1 MIKVMI
7 AFPSLPESKGIPQLT
22 QNRQFQWYHSPS
34 TFIYPIIPATAATLL
49 KDNDFQVDFYDGI
62 AQRQTFHDFL
72 QHYRT
77 FQPELTVFET
87 KTPIIKQHWR
97 IINQLHAE
105 VPDSHFVLMGDH
117 VTALPQESLVNSAV
131 DYVISGGD
139 FDVILLDLAQ
149 HLRDGSALPKGIWYR
164 QHGAVKSSGEAQ
176 LSTNLDT
183 LPWIDRELTKWQL
196 YKEAYL
202 LRPVTYLMSGRD
214 CPYRCTF
221 CSWSNI
227 LFPKMRYRSV
237 KNVLDE
243 VEVLRDKYRIKEI
256 FDDTGTFTVSK
267 KWVEEFCREMQ
278 ERGLNDEIYYS
289 INSRFDHFQDYDY
302 CKMLKKSG
310 FRIIKVG
317 LESGNNTTLQRIRKR
332 LTTQQI
338 YRGAKSASNAG
349 LTVFLTI
356 MVGYPWESQEDAEKT
371 VSLARELMI
380 KGWASILQGS
390 VIIPYPGTPLY
401 QEALTNNWFTVNP
414 EAWELFDM
422 THPVL
427 QTSMNPATVMKMCDD
442 LWRIYLH
449 PQYLLRRLIKIRGL
463 DDLRFTLNGLSS
475 VIGHI
480 RDFMR

>member
-1 MIKVMI
+1 MI
-7 AFPSLPESKGIPQLT
+7 AFPSLPDSKGIPQLT

-49 KDNDFQVDFYDGI
+49 KENDFNVDFYDGI
-62 AQRQTFHDFL
+62 AQRQTFDDFL
-72 QHYRT
+72 HRYRT

-87 KTPIIKQHWR
+87 KTPVIKQHWK
-97 IINQLHAE
+97 IIDQLHTEA
-105 VPDSHFVLMGDH
+105 PDSHLVLMGDH
-117 VTALPQESLVNSAV
+117 VTALPQESLVNSTV
-131 DYVISGGD
+131 DYVIAGGD
-139 FDVILLDLAQ
+139 FDVLLLGLAQ
-149 HLRDGSALPKGIWYR
+149 HLRDESALPKGIWYR
-164 QHGAVKSSGEAQ
+164 QNGAVKTSGDDQ

-183 LPWIDRELTKWQL
+183 LPWIDRELTQWQL

-243 VEVLRDKYRIKEI
+243 VEALRDKYKIKEI

-278 ERGLNDEIYYS
+278 ERGLHEEIHYS
-289 INSRFDHFQDYDY
+289 INSRFDHFQDYEY

-317 LESGNNTTLQRIRKR
+317 LESGNDTTLQRIRKR
-332 LTTQQI
+332 LTT
-338 YRGAKSASNAG
+338 
-349 LTVFLTI
+349 
-356 MVGYPWESQEDAEKT
+356 VGYPWESQEDAEKT

-427 QTSMNPATVMKMCDD
+427 QTSMNPASVMKMCDD

-449 PQYLLRRLIKIRGL
+449 PQYLLRRLTKIRGL